1 MVDDTL
7 GISKCGTEAIKLNS
21 LINSFV
27 QTQRLT
33 LSEAKSVLVNIG
45 KKHQNNVPRPKLK
58 IHKSQRKEV
67 ASAKYLGN
75 FVSSTGGV
83 RETVEDRR
91 SKGWGKVTTIEGI
104 LSSVDLGDLRKAIL
118 VNSLLFT
125 AETWSGVRKADIL
138 RLEQVDQALL
148 RSLGSGHSR
157 SPKEFANLEFG
168 TLRLSQILTQ
178 NRLMYH
184 YNILTQEDNETIK
197 KMYEKQKKN
206 STKGDWFQ
214 LLKEDFNFIEE
225 DMDEEKIKTMSKQEY
240 KQKIK
245 VLVRKASFKVLNEE
259 KQGHK
264 KVKNIVYDFVIQPY
278 LTQHYLI
285 MKKETC
291 YMLSVQTAIKQK
303 TISAK

>member
-1 MVDDTL
+1 M
-7 GISKCGTEAIKLNS
+7 
-21 LINSFV
+21 
-27 QTQRLT
+27 
-33 LSEAKSVLVNIG
+33 
-45 KKHQNNVPRPKLK
+45 
-58 IHKSQRKEV
+58 KEV

-91 SKGWGKVTTIEGI
+91 SKGWGKVATIEGI
-104 LSSVDLGDLRKAIL
+104 LSSVDLGDHRVEVGLLLRKAIL

-125 AETWSGVRKADIL
+125 AETWSGVRKADIM

-157 SPKEFANLEFG
+157 SPREFANLEFG

-206 STKGDWFQ
+206 PTKGDWFQ
-214 LLKEDFNFIEE
+214 LLKEDFKFIEE
-225 DMDEEKIKTMSKQEY
+225 DMDEEKI
-240 KQKIK
+240 
-245 VLVRKASFKVLNEE
+245 
-259 KQGHK
+259 
-264 KVKNIVYDFVIQPY
+264 
-278 LTQHYLI
+278 
-285 MKKETC
+285 
-291 YMLSVQTAIKQK
+291 
-303 TISAK
+303 